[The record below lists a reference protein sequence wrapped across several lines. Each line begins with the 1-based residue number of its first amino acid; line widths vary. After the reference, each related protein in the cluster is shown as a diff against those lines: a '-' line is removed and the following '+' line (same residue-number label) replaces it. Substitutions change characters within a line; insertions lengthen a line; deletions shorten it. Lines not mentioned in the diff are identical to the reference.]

1 MPAPRP
7 LLPDVMATSE
17 QKGLKSNAPL
27 EDCLLIV
34 IGAICANSG
43 KMKNLMLGS
52 WPCPVVPQS
61 PCVSGRAASNTP
73 PGTGTQHPPA
83 MLHLGNTHRAQS
95 TAMISVISSVGS
107 PTEVSTMTMVTSPDW
122 GIPAAP
128 MLAAVAVMLQREGSC
143 TTIACL
149 LVFYKQAHLRDKVSY
164 FCTEGLDWI

>member
-1 MPAPRP
+1 
-7 LLPDVMATSE
+7 
-17 QKGLKSNAPL
+17 
-27 EDCLLIV
+27 
-34 IGAICANSG
+34 
-43 KMKNLMLGS
+43 
-52 WPCPVVPQS
+52 
-61 PCVSGRAASNTP
+61 
-73 PGTGTQHPPA
+73 

-149 LVFYKQAHLRDKVSY
+149 LVFYKQAHLRDKVIY

>member
-1 MPAPRP
+1 
-7 LLPDVMATSE
+7 
-17 QKGLKSNAPL
+17 
-27 EDCLLIV
+27 
-34 IGAICANSG
+34 
-43 KMKNLMLGS
+43 
-52 WPCPVVPQS
+52 
-61 PCVSGRAASNTP
+61 
-73 PGTGTQHPPA
+73 

-149 LVFYKQAHLRDKVSY
+149 LVFYKQARLRDKVSY